1 LPFLFGPH
9 VFLKLDERL
18 LLGRQAFTELVGTV
32 VELNRLFGDRSL
44 HGRPFS
50 RQIVDLCDR
59 LDFNFKDV
67 LQRES
72 MQINMTTTGPNHLPG
87 RQKSIRDFS
96 EEETRMPYETSPD
109 GNSVILEEQMAKMNE
124 TAISHRFTNEI
135 YNKQLAM
142 FRIALTGHK

>member
-1 LPFLFGPH
+1 MDFG
-9 VFLKLDERL
+9 KLTIFNAVKQRMQWTTQ
-18 LLGRQAFTELVGTV
+18 RQEVLAQNIANADTPKF
-32 VELNRLFGDRSL
+32 RARDMK
-44 HGRPFS
+44 
-50 RQIVDLCDR
+50 
-59 LDFNFKDV
+59 DFNFKDV